1 MQKRNKIKQLVNTI
15 EIARRNNQPHV
26 TIDIQVA
33 LEAVHELNNLLLD
46 VDRTPVPIQIESEV
60 NDGGEF

>member
-46 VDRTPVPIQIESEV
+46 
-60 NDGGEF
+60 FLH

>member
-1 MQKRNKIKQLVNTI
+1 MQKRNKIKQLLNII

-26 TIDIQVA
+26 TIDTQVA
-33 LEAVHELNNLLLD
+33 LEAVHELNSLLLD
-46 VDRTPVPIQIESEV
+46 ADRTPEPVRIESEV